1 LKSSFNIHSW
11 SYFAVLTLIAM
22 SIPLSKFAMSNFEF
36 LLLFLWF
43 LSGFSFTISYRFFKL
58 GGLFK
63 GIFHFVKYFFTLAA
77 NNFIEKFSLFFK
89 NKAAV
94 VLSSIFLIHI
104 LGLLHTEDFAYAMK
118 DMRVKL
124 PLLLFPVVISTMPRI
139 TYKQFRVMMLFY
151 IGAVF
156 AGSIVSLV
164 YIIKAEFVDIR
175 EVSPFISSVRFSLN
189 ASFAFFALL
198 YFIFFDKVF
207 KIWQRIGLGIIA
219 AWFIV
224 FLVLLESVTGLG
236 IILAIVFVLA
246 IRQAFQTKNYFL
258 RATILLA
265 AIAIPL
271 TLFLYV
277 KSVVKSVTTAPEI
290 DFSTLSQ
297 YTSKGN
303 PYFHD
308 TTFHGIED
316 GRYIGLYIN
325 YDELKEEWNKRS
337 ALNFDGQVNGNYS
350 LQETL
355 VRYMTSKDLRK
366 DAEGMRAMTDYD
378 IKMVEKGIA
387 NYHYNRNPGIKVRI
401 MKIILGYEVY
411 METGDP
417 SGSSVMQRYE
427 YSKASLALI
436 KQNFWFGV
444 GTGDLEDALIGEYK
458 EMGSELKNQY
468 LFHAHNQFIA
478 FFITFGIFGFLW
490 FFVALIYPPFKERYF
505 NDFFYLVFFLIMAF
519 SMLSDDTLET
529 QAGATLF
536 AFFMTFLLFGRKT
549 KNAF

>member
-1 LKSSFNIHSW
+1 MNSSFNIHSW

-36 LLLFLWF
+36 LLLFLWL

-58 GGLFK
+58 GGFFK
-63 GIFHFVKYFFTLAA
+63 GIFHFFKYFFTLAA
-77 NNFIEKFSLFFK
+77 NNFVDKFSLFFK
-89 NKAAV
+89 NKPAV

-104 LGLLHTEDFAYAMK
+104 LGLFYTSDFTYAIK

-139 TYKQFRVMMLFY
+139 TYKQFRVMIYFY
-151 IGAVF
+151 IAAVF
-156 AGSIVSLV
+156 VGSIISLV

-189 ASFAFFALL
+189 VSFAFFALL
-198 YFIFFDKVF
+198 YFMFFDSSI
-207 KIWQRIGLGIIA
+207 KIWQRIGFGLLA
-219 AWFIV
+219 TWFVV

-236 IILAIVFVLA
+236 IVIAIIIVLVV
-246 IRQAFQTKNYFL
+246 RQAFQSKSYVGKI
-258 RATILLA
+258 AILLI

-271 TLFLYV
+271 SLFIYIR
-277 KSVVKSVTTAPEI
+277 SVVISVSTAPEV
-290 DFSTLSQ
+290 DFSTLDQ
-297 YTSKGN
+297 FTAKGN
-303 PYFHD
+303 PYLHD
-308 TTFHGIED
+308 TTYRGIED
-316 GRYIGLYIN
+316 GRYIGLFIN
-325 YDELKEEWNKRS
+325 YDELREEWNKRS
-337 ALNFDGQVNGNYS
+337 KLDFDALVNGNYS

-355 VRYMTSKDLRK
+355 IRYMTSKNLRK
-366 DAEGMRAMTDYD
+366 DAEGLKAMTNYD

-387 NYHYNRNPGIKVRI
+387 NYNYNKNPGIKVRI
-401 MKIILGYEVY
+401 MKVLLGYEVY
-411 METGDP
+411 KETGDP

-436 KQNFWFGV
+436 KRNFWLGV
-444 GTGDLEDALIGEYK
+444 GTGDLEDALIEEYK
-458 EMGSELKNQY
+458 DMGSELKNQY

-490 FFVALIYPPFKERYF
+490 FFFALIYPPVKEGYF
-505 NDFFYLVFFLIMAF
+505 NDYFYLVFFLIMVF

-549 KNAF
+549 KNSF

>member
-1 LKSSFNIHSW
+1 
-11 SYFAVLTLIAM
+11 M

-63 GIFHFVKYFFTLAA
+63 GVFHFIKYFFTLAA
-77 NNFIEKFSLFFK
+77 NNFVEKFSLFFK
-89 NKAAV
+89 NKAAL

-104 LGLLHTEDFAYAMK
+104 IGLLHTEDFAYAMK

-139 TYKQFRVMMLFY
+139 TYKRFRVMMFFY
-151 IGAVF
+151 IAAVF

-189 ASFAFFALL
+189 VSFAFFALL
-198 YFIFFDKVF
+198 YFIFYDKVF
-207 KIWQRIGLGIIA
+207 KIWQRIGLGILA

-236 IILAIVFVLA
+236 IVLSIIFVLA
-246 IRQAFQTKNYFL
+246 IRQAFQTKNYYL

-290 DFSTLSQ
+290 NFSTLSQ
-297 YTSKGN
+297 HTSKGN

-337 ALNFDGQVNGNYS
+337 ALDFDGQVNGNYS
-350 LQETL
+350 LKETL

-387 NYHYNRNPGIKVRI
+387 NYHYNRDPGIRVRI

-411 METGDP
+411 KETGDP

-490 FFVALIYPPFKERYF
+490 FFFALIYPPFKEQYF

-536 AFFMTFLLFGRKT
+536 AFFMAFLLFGRKT

>member
-1 LKSSFNIHSW
+1 
-11 SYFAVLTLIAM
+11 
-22 SIPLSKFAMSNFEF
+22 MSNFEF
-36 LLLFLWF
+36 LLLFLWA

-58 GGLFK
+58 GGFFK
-63 GIFHFVKYFFTLAA
+63 GIYHFVKYFFALAA
-77 NNFIEKFSLFFK
+77 NNFVDKFSLFFK
-89 NKAAV
+89 NKSAV
-94 VLSSIFLIHI
+94 ALSSIFLIHI
-104 LGLLHTEDFAYAMK
+104 IGLVYTSDFDYALK

-139 TYKQFRVMMLFY
+139 SYKRFRVMMLLY
-151 IGAVF
+151 VAAVF
-156 AGSIVSLV
+156 VGSIISLV

-189 ASFAFFALL
+189 VSFAFFTLL
-198 YFIFFDKVF
+198 YFMFFDKVF
-207 KIWQRIGLGIIA
+207 KIWQRIGLGLLG

-236 IILAIVFVLA
+236 IVLAIVVVLA
-246 IRQAFQTKNYFL
+246 VRQSFQSKNYFI
-258 RATILLA
+258 RAAILLV
-265 AIAIPL
+265 AIAIPVS
-271 TLFLYV
+271 LFLYIQ
-277 KSVVKSVTTAPEI
+277 SVVKSVTTAPKL

-308 TTFHGIED
+308 TIYHGIED

-337 ALNFDGQVNGNYS
+337 KLDFDGQVNGNYS
-350 LQETL
+350 LRETL

-366 DAEGMRAMTDYD
+366 DAEGMQAMTDYD

-387 NYHYNRNPGIKVRI
+387 NYHYNQSPGIKVRI

-411 METGDP
+411 KETGDP

-436 KQNFWFGV
+436 KQNFLFGV
-444 GTGDLEDALIGEYK
+444 GTGDLEDALIKEYK

-478 FFITFGIFGFLW
+478 FFITFGVFGFLW
-490 FFVALIYPPFKERYF
+490 FFFALIYPPVKENYF

-549 KNAF
+549 KNVF

>member
-1 LKSSFNIHSW
+1 
-11 SYFAVLTLIAM
+11 
-22 SIPLSKFAMSNFEF
+22 MSNFEF
-36 LLLFLWF
+36 LLLFLWL

-58 GGLFK
+58 GGFFK
-63 GIFHFVKYFFTLAA
+63 GIFHFIKYFFTLAA
-77 NNFIEKFSLFFK
+77 NNFVDKFSLFFK
-89 NKAAV
+89 NKPAV
-94 VLSSIFLIHI
+94 VLTSIYLIHI
-104 LGLLHTEDFAYAMK
+104 IGLFYTSDYAYAMK

-139 TYKQFRVMMLFY
+139 NYKQFKVMMLFY
-151 IGAVF
+151 IAAVF
-156 AGSIVSLV
+156 VGSIISLV
-164 YIIKAEFVDIR
+164 YILKAEFVDIR

-189 ASFAFFALL
+189 VCFAFFALL
-198 YFIFFDKVF
+198 YFMIFEPSY
-207 KIWQRIGLGIIA
+207 KIWYRIGFGVLA
-219 AWFIV
+219 VWFII

-236 IILAIVFVLA
+236 IILAIVIILA
-246 IRQAFQTKNYFL
+246 ILIAFKSKNYL
-258 RATILLA
+258 VRTSILLV
-265 AIAIPL
+265 AIAIPMS
-271 TLFLYV
+271 LFLYV
-277 KSVVKSVTTAPEI
+277 RSVVISVSTAPEI
-290 DFSTLSQ
+290 DFSALDQFTTRGNQ
-297 YTSKGN
+297 YL
-303 PYFHD
+303 HD
-308 TTFHGIED
+308 TTYHGIED

-325 YDELKEEWNKRS
+325 YDELREEWNKRS
-337 ALNFDGQVNGNYS
+337 KLDFDGQVNGNYS

-355 VRYMTSKDLRK
+355 VRFMTSKDLRK
-366 DAEGMRAMTDYD
+366 DADGFQAMTDFD

-387 NYHYNRNPGIKVRI
+387 NYNYNKNPGIRMRI

-411 METGDP
+411 KETGDP

-458 EMGSELKNQY
+458 DMGSELKNQY

-478 FFITFGIFGFLW
+478 FFITFGVFGFLW
-490 FFVALIYPPFKERYF
+490 FFVVLFYPALKERYF
-505 NDFFYLVFFLIMAF
+505 NDYFYLVFFLIMIF

-549 KNAF
+549 KNSF